1 MTEPL
6 HLTFEVRCPPATAF
20 ATWTKHASTWW
31 PAEHSVTGDRGLEIV
46 FEGSVGGRIFERTA
60 SGVEHEWGRVTA
72 WEPPSRLA
80 YTWHLSFEPEDATDV
95 EVRFVDAGDNCTH
108 VVIEHGGWERLGERA
123 PPRREGNRIGWISVI
138 PHFVE
143 TIEKG
148 DP

>member
-1 MTEPL
+1 VTEPL
-6 HLTFEVRCPPATAF
+6 HLSFDVRCTPAIAF
-20 ATWTKHASTWW
+20 ATWTKHTSTWW
-31 PAEHSVTGDRGLEIV
+31 PPEHSVTGEPGLQIV

-72 WEPPSRLA
+72 WEPPTRLA
-80 YTWHLSFEPEDATDV
+80 YIWHLSFQPEDAMDV

-108 VVIEHGGWERLGERA
+108 VVIEHSGWERLGERA
-123 PPRREGNRIGWISVI
+123 APRREGNRIGWNSVI

-148 DP
+148 DT